1 MNEIPVIAGEAE
13 LAIAEKLAK
22 QHVADLVDTLNEETR
37 EEAARAIQS
46 LPFERAVDV
55 FDQPGLDLVYD
66 AVTTTAARV
75 LGVPD
80 HRLEP
85 GGAADLVVHEHAS
98 VREVLAH
105 HAPPVHVIASGKVV
119 T

>member
-1 MNEIPVIAGEAE
+1 MNEIPVIAGEAV

-55 FDQPGLDLVYD
+55 FDQPGLDAPGELVSLLPEPQ
-66 AVTTTAARV
+66 AAAILSGMSADR
-75 LGVPD
+75 
-80 HRLEP
+80 
-85 GGAADLVVHEHAS
+85 AADAFREIDPAS
-98 VREVLAH
+98 RNALF
-105 HAPPVHVIASGKVV
+105 SG
-119 T
+119 